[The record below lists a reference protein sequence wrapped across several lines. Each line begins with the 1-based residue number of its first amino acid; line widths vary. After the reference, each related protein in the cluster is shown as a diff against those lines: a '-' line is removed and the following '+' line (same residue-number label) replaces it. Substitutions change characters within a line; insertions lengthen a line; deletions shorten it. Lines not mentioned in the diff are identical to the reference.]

1 MLKEGSYI
9 IWDGTSLPH
18 ISTVGKIYRID
29 EKRIEIKLLNKYHNN
44 LITVV
49 KNLNQITINLLT
61 DLRVSNRYCSNILIL
76 EVLIFIEEVCYK
88 EIKS

>member
-18 ISTVGKIYRID
+18 FPTVGKIYRID
-29 EKRIEIKLLNKYHNN
+29 KERIEIKLLNKYHNN
-44 LITVV
+44 LITIV
-49 KNLNQITINLLT
+49 KNLSQITINLLT
-61 DLRVSNRYCSNILIL
+61 DLKGSSRYCSNILIL
-76 EVLIFIEEVCYK
+76 EILIFIEEVCYK